1 MDFTKLNEAI
11 FAFGAI
17 EWSHFYTVYCIEVV
31 GKLNVHIIDCVVKA
45 KLILKQVK
53 KSSMEIFWKWL
64 AVN

>member
-1 MDFTKLNEAI
+1 MGFTKLNEAI

-45 KLILKQVK
+45 KLILK
-53 KSSMEIFWKWL
+53 
-64 AVN
+64 